1 MAIKKLLP
9 EFEHRSQSPI
19 PPRQLAAR
27 LALIVLV
34 ALASA
39 SVALALEPKLPILPG
54 QYAFRHKFSE
64 QPDMQSIPLVA
75 RISGR
80 HIILINEVQSSV
92 FPKGVIAEGTLMWHA
107 KSGQWIIGED
117 ESDRQAEDVG
127 GCSDGP
133 DVVDLE
139 HQIYWTC

>member
-1 MAIKKLLP
+1 MK
-9 EFEHRSQSPI
+9 
-19 PPRQLAAR
+19 
-27 LALIVLV
+27 ALIALV
-34 ALASA
+34 ALATA
-39 SVALALEPKLPILPG
+39 AAAFAAEPELPIRPG
-54 QYAFRHKFSE
+54 QYAFRHKFAE
-64 QPDMQSIPLVA
+64 QPDMRSIPLVA

-80 HIILINEVQSSV
+80 LIVLINEVQSNV

-139 HQIYWTC
+139 HKIYWTC